1 MTDIHANKPSGNTVR
16 ATRRFPIEVR
26 YSDAAHRVWTLYSRH
41 QSRMSADRAFVEL
54 CHAEPDRWVQMR
66 NDFDGSGVLR
76 SRWVAAL
83 GPAVDVED
91 EIDAMS
97 NDGRLGAV
105 AKRLAIEAGA
115 DWPSL
120 DGEAQDNWHQ
130 RAIDHV
136 RGIRVG

>member
-1 MTDIHANKPSGNTVR
+1 M
-16 ATRRFPIEVR
+16 RFPIEVR

-41 QSRMSADRAFVEL
+41 QSRASADRAFVEL

-66 NDFDGSGVLR
+66 NDFDSSGVLR

-83 GPAVDVED
+83 CPAVGVED

-97 NDGRLGAV
+97 NNGRLGAV
-105 AKRLAIEAGA
+105 AKRLANEAGA

-120 DGEAQDNWHQ
+120 DGEAQDAWHE
-130 RAIDHV
+130 RAIEHV
-136 RGIRVG
+136 RAGGVG